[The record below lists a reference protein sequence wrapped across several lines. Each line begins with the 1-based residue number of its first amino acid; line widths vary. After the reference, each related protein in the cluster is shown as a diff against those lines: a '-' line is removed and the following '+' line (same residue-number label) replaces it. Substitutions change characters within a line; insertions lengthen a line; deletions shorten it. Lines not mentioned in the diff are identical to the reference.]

1 MSLKNRVEHANV
13 FKAAIETLS
22 IKTNITR
29 RSAGLKSERERETVQ
44 KVYVRY
50 HAVRRIAQK
59 NGVRR
64 PCGGCALNDLICQS
78 TLFLY
83 ISKKITRALIVT
95 RLPLGFF
102 SKSSRSTFSPT
113 ISTAEGKFS
122 LKKVA
127 ADSRVVSSSR
137 EEKGMNK
144 VRVNEPS

>member
-29 RSAGLKSERERETVQ
+29 RSAGLKSGRERETVQ

-50 HAVRRIAQK
+50 HAVRRIAHK

-122 LKKVA
+122 LKKAV